1 MLNRRPLVVL
11 GLLLALLLP
20 ALFQIALPFLTPAL
34 LAAVLAI
41 VLHPA
46 NRWLTLRTKR
56 PHLAAAVTTTT
67 AIVMLG
73 AMVVFAGVA
82 FARELRSSYE
92 ALKVRSLEEGGW
104 PALVTRSTDHV
115 VDALAARVPLDKQA
129 IQEGFMNGLQS
140 VSGKLLNYMG
150 SALGGLPGLAIGAI
164 FTAVFLYFFLLR
176 GTQWLAALEAMI
188 PLEQNIIATLFQTV
202 EDSVTATVYGV
213 LAVALGQG
221 LFVTLGFWVA
231 GVRSP
236 VLWGTVGGLASIIPV
251 LGTPL
256 VWVPIVIAFAITG
269 AWWKALFLG
278 LWGALVVGSVDNVL
292 RPLVVGVRA
301 KQHPL
306 MMALGALGGT
316 FAFGVIG
323 VLIGPLLVSLAG
335 ALVKEIQ
342 LLLADKAADR

>member
-11 GLLLALLLP
+11 AAMLAVLLP
-20 ALFQIALPFLTPAL
+20 ALFQIARPFLTPTL

-46 NRWLTLRTKR
+46 NRWLTRRTRR
-56 PHLAAAVTTTT
+56 PHLAASITTT
-67 AIVMLG
+67 AAIVVLG
-73 AMVVFAGVA
+73 AMVVFTGLA
-82 FARELRSSYE
+82 FAQELRGSYN
-92 ALKVRSLEEGGW
+92 ALKLRSLEEGGW
-104 PALVTRSTDHV
+104 PAMVTHATDRLM
-115 VDALAARVPLDKQA
+115 DKLATLVPLDKQA
-129 IQEGFMNGLQS
+129 IQDGFINSLQS

-150 SALGGLPGLAIGAI
+150 SALGGLPGLIIGAL

-176 GTQWLAALEAMI
+176 GHAWLATTKTLV
-188 PLEQNIIATLFQTV
+188 PLEKNIIATLFQTV

-251 LGTPL
+251 LGTPM
-256 VWVPIVIAFAITG
+256 VWVPIVIAFAISG
-269 AWWKALFLG
+269 AWWKALFLA
-278 LWGALVVGSVDNVL
+278 LWGSLVVGSVDNVL

-316 FAFGVIG
+316 FAFGVLG
-323 VLIGPLLVSLAG
+323 VLVGPLVVSLAG

-342 LLLADKAADR
+342 ALRTAEEEAG

>member
-11 GLLLALLLP
+11 GALLAVLLP
-20 ALFQIALPFLTPAL
+20 ALFQIAQPFLTPAL

-46 NRWLTLRTKR
+46 NQWFERRIR
-56 PHLAAAVTTTT
+56 HPHLAAAITTT
-67 AIVMLG
+67 AAILMLG
-73 AMVVFAGVA
+73 AMMAFAGLA
-82 FARELRSSYE
+82 FARELRSSYN
-92 ALKVRSLEEGGW
+92 ALKLRSLEEGGW
-104 PALVTRSTDHV
+104 PAMVTHTSDKLI
-115 VDALAARVPLDKQA
+115 DKLAALVPLDKQA
-129 IQEGFMNGLQS
+129 IQDGFVNGLQS

-150 SALGGLPGLAIGAI
+150 TALGGLPGLVIGAL

-176 GTQWLAALEAMI
+176 GHRWLLATKAMI
-188 PLEQNIIATLFQTV
+188 PLEESIITTLFQTV

-221 LFVTLGFWVA
+221 FFVTLGFWVA

-256 VWVPIVIAFAITG
+256 VWVPIVIAFALSG
-269 AWWKALFLG
+269 AWWKALFLA

-306 MMALGALGGT
+306 LMALGALGGT
-316 FAFGVIG
+316 FAFGVLG
-323 VLIGPLLVSLAG
+323 VLVGPLLVALAG

-342 LLLADKAADR
+342 LLRAGETAGA